1 MSFKNKLMKNSGRL
15 LFAAGLGL
23 LLTACSDDNIVIDAP
38 LVADVEEALQ
48 PQLLVEPEEIV
59 APPISPAEAA
69 SQLGGGFNAA
79 FNALPTDTPLDPVP
93 GDIINIDP
101 TADPIDITDP
111 N

>member
-1 MSFKNKLMKNSGRL
+1 MSFKNNLMKNSARV

-23 LLTACSDDNIVIDAP
+23 LLTACSDDNVVADPQLA
-38 LVADVEEALQ
+38 ADVEEALQ

>member
-1 MSFKNKLMKNSGRL
+1 MSFQKNLMKNSGRL

-79 FNALPTDTPLDPVP
+79 FSALPTDTPLDPVP

-101 TADPIDITDP
+101 TAEPIDIT
-111 N
+111 NSN